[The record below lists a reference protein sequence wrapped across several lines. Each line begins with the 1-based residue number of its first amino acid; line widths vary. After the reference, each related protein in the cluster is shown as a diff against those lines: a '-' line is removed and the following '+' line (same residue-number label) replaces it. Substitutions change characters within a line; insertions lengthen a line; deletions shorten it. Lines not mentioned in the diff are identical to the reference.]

1 MWVLDLGND
10 LVTLEGVFNP
20 YQSHEVITEI
30 HNSSPKPLPAS
41 SPPHP
46 HPCLRALFSAFDLPG
61 GDTIYEAHA
70 VCAYHQP
77 RVPGYC
83 L

>member
-1 MWVLDLGND
+1 M
-10 LVTLEGVFNP
+10 
-20 YQSHEVITEI
+20 TEI
-30 HNSSPKPLPAS
+30 HNSSPKTAARLLTPAS
-41 SPPHP
+41 APHFLVP
-46 HPCLRALFSAFDLPG
+46 DLSRPAIDLLG

>member
-1 MWVLDLGND
+1 M
-10 LVTLEGVFNP
+10 
-20 YQSHEVITEI
+20 TEI
-30 HNSSPKPLPAS
+30 RNSSSKTAARPLTSASASYFLVPDLPRPA
-41 SPPHP
+41 
-46 HPCLRALFSAFDLPG
+46 LDLPG

>member
-1 MWVLDLGND
+1 M
-10 LVTLEGVFNP
+10 
-20 YQSHEVITEI
+20 TEI
-30 HNSSPKPLPAS
+30 HNSSPKTAARLLTPAS
-41 SPPHP
+41 APHFLVP
-46 HPCLRALFSAFDLPG
+46 DLPRPAIDLSG